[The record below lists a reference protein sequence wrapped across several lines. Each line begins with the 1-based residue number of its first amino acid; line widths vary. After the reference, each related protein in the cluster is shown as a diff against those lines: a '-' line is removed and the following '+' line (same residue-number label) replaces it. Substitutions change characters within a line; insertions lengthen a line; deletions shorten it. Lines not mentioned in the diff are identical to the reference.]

1 MTTFL
6 PRASL
11 LRRFLLTATLLGAA
25 LQSLPGASLSENF
38 DGPALLDWVAIS
50 RTDNAS
56 GQGWRLVSAVLGEND
71 VHLIDPRNGAAMAT
85 TGFEAVASGAGT
97 ISEWLISPVIYG
109 LNNGDTVVFYTR
121 TIADSPYPDRLEVR
135 LSSAGASTDVG
146 ANSASVGDFTVLLTT
161 VNPSLAVS
169 GYPESWSAVEATISG
184 LSAPVTGR
192 LALRYFVAD
201 GGPGGSNS
209 NRVVIDDLAYTA
221 NTPDRFKITET
232 ILQPTREMTFTF
244 DSEPNRVYRL
254 DYSTDLATWTPL
266 VDEVVSQGTVSR
278 AGDGGRLDADPV
290 ISVGMRHDAR
300 RFYRLIDL
308 GATRSP
314 DPSVTITDVTA
325 NETYSD
331 ELAVTI
337 TSTVGGGGQ
346 IDHVRLFVDGIEVAS
361 DSPAGDTI
369 TLTIN
374 TSEFSNGPHHIH
386 ATASASVLVAPGVFE
401 PLQLNTRPWVASSAP
416 ISVNFDNYVSEWS
429 FDPVLFEPEGT
440 NTRSIT
446 AKLGTSTSW
455 VMEIYDEYGEA
466 IVKTFTGSGSQIAV
480 NWDGKD
486 ESGNIVPWG
495 FYKHRIT
502 FPSEGSASAFA
513 IMAASTTKKS
523 PPPAPTKTTVNIG
536 KNNFTVGA
544 AYIEDYPDG
553 IIPDGSNETVRDLPP
568 APLEAER
575 FISTMAKYGYKKKY
589 LKENPRMNEVV
600 GQVYGG
606 AGLLKTATFGYII
619 GHGLTSF
626 GNARFFNLPAGS
638 MALVANSL
646 LLYSPEDSIYQVPL
660 QSFQI
665 GDNTFPNSNCKW
677 LLVAGCAMFSDD
689 VVTAT
694 LSGTQAATYP
704 LLGEDGHGILGF
716 ATPAVID
723 CNLGANWAK
732 GAHQKTLNATT
743 GQYDQNTIVTAWW
756 AAGLRSQRNGNNLT
770 GGDIVMRAIYRR
782 GYSHERTPNLLG
794 SFDPES
800 TNGQLISRSRRVA
813 PDVATDIEMTP

>member
-1 MTTFL
+1 MPAAIFL
-6 PRASL
+6 IVALTSARA
-11 LRRFLLTATLLGAA
+11 
-25 LQSLPGASLSENF
+25 ASLSENF
-38 DGPALLDWVAIS
+38 DGPALLDWVTIS

-56 GQGWRLVSAVLGEND
+56 GQGWRLISSVVGEND
-71 VHLIDPRNGAAMAT
+71 VHLIDPRNGPAMAT
-85 TGFEAVASGAGT
+85 AGFEAVASGAGT

-109 LNNGDTVVFYTR
+109 LNNGDTVVIYTR
-121 TIADSPYPDRLEVR
+121 TLAGSPFPDRLEVR
-135 LSSAGASTDVG
+135 LSALGASTDVG
-146 ANSASVGDFTVLLTT
+146 ENSASVGDFGVLLIS
-161 VNPSLAVS
+161 VNPSLVVS
-169 GYPESWSAVEATISG
+169 GYPENWTVVEATVSG
-184 LSAPVTGR
+184 LPAPVTGR
-192 LALRYFVAD
+192 VALRYFVAD
-201 GGPGGSNS
+201 GGPGGANS
-209 NRVVIDDLAYTA
+209 NRVVIDDFVYTA
-221 NTPDRFKITET
+221 NTPNRFKITET
-232 ILQPTREMTFTF
+232 ILRPTKEMTFEF
-244 DSEPNRVYRL
+244 ESEPNRVYRL

-266 VDEVVSQGTVSR
+266 VDEVVSQGTESR

-290 ISVGMRHDAR
+290 ISVGMRHDTR
-300 RFYRLIDL
+300 RFYRLVDL

-314 DPSVTITDVTA
+314 APSVTISDVTA
-325 NETYSD
+325 NETYSG

-346 IDHVRLFVDGIEVAS
+346 IDQVRLFVDGIEVAS
-361 DSPAGDTI
+361 DSPTGDTI

-374 TSEFSNGPHHIH
+374 TSEFSNGTHHVH
-386 ATASASVLVAPGVFE
+386 ATASAIIVVAPGVFE
-401 PLQLNTRPWVASSAP
+401 PIQLNTRPWVASSAP
-416 ISVNFDNYVSEWS
+416 VSVEFDNYVSEWT
-429 FDPVLFEPEGT
+429 FDPVLFEPQGT
-440 NTRSIT
+440 NTRAIT
-446 AKLGTSTSW
+446 AKLGGSTSW
-455 VMEIYDEYGEA
+455 ALEIFDVYGEA
-466 IVKTFTGSGSQIAV
+466 AVKTFTGSGSEIAV
-480 NWDGKD
+480 SWDGKN
-486 ESGNIVPWG
+486 ESGNLVPWG
-495 FYKHRIT
+495 SYQHRIT
-502 FPSEGSASAFA
+502 FPSESGASASAITA
-513 IMAASTTKKS
+513 ESTTKES

-536 KNNFTVGA
+536 KNDFTVGA
-544 AYIEDYPDG
+544 VYVEDYPEG
-553 IIPDGSNETVRDLPP
+553 IIPAGSNEPVRDLPP

-575 FISTMAKYGYKKKY
+575 FISTMARFGYKKRY

-606 AGLLKTATFGYII
+606 GGLLKTATFGYVI

-626 GNARFFNLPAGS
+626 GNARLFQLPSGNI
-638 MALVANSL
+638 ALVANSL
-646 LLYSPEDSIYQVPL
+646 LLYSPEDSIYEVPL

-732 GAHQKTLNATT
+732 GAHQKILNATT
-743 GQYDQNTIVTAWW
+743 GAFDQNTIVSAWW
-756 AAGLRSQRNGNNLT
+756 AAGLRSQRNGTALT

-800 TNGQLISRSRRVA
+800 VSGQLVSRSRRVA
-813 PDVATDIEMTP
+813 PDVSTDVELIP